1 MDISVISVPLYMIL
15 PDVGLIIPTISLAS
29 VDLPLPLGPVMAT
42 NLLSSILRLIPLIIS
57 FCFPSSSL
65 TLNLISLSS
74 SIL

>member
-1 MDISVISVPLYMIL
+1 MIL

-57 FCFPSSSL
+57 FCFY
-65 TLNLISLSS
+65 I
-74 SIL
+74 